1 MLMQIPGV
9 SNNCA
14 RSIMNKYK
22 TIISLIVELQDDENC
37 LENICI
43 LNDKSI
49 SRKISKT
56 AVENIKTFLMQ

>member
-1 MLMQIPGV
+1 
-9 SNNCA
+9 
-14 RSIMNKYK
+14 MNKYK

>member
-1 MLMQIPGV
+1 MQIPGV

-14 RSIMNKYK
+14 RAIMNKYK
-22 TIISLIVELQDDENC
+22 NIISLIVELQDDENC
-37 LENICI
+37 LENISI